1 MDESVDRREA
11 FEAIQAFRNG
21 QAGVPFPALER
32 FAAPIFDLYGK
43 ETLDPPESAPTHEL
57 VDCLS
62 MMETARLFWVYFGSG
77 SDRDSAL
84 TGRVKELL
92 VGETPSLEQEAVFAA
107 LVEQL
112 RSNWC
117 SIPRSL
123 RNGSATSSNPSA
135 LLQVLC
141 ELESGEHEPDAS
153 VGVDGTPDSAIDSP
167 EALAAFASPLLE
179 DPSLGDDPDRLSEMM
194 QRARDYW
201 HLAQLD
207 GADFELHQR
216 AIADRYSTSGDE
228 REIILAEASF
238 MVARFHMLFPH
249 WTGPR
254 TDV

>member
-1 MDESVDRREA
+1 MDESVDRRDA
-11 FEAIQAFRNG
+11 LDAIQAFRNG
-21 QAGVPFPALER
+21 DAGVPFPALER
-32 FAAPIFDLYGK
+32 FAAPIFDLYGR
-43 ETLDPPESAPTHEL
+43 ETLDPRSLLHPSTG
-57 VDCLS
+57 
-62 MMETARLFWVYFGSG
+62 RLPLHDENGKAFWVYFGSG

-84 TGRVKELL
+84 TGRVKGSPL

-112 RSNWC
+112 RSNWGA
-117 SIPRSL
+117 IPRSL

-141 ELESGEHEPDAS
+141 ELECGEHQSDAS
-153 VGVDGTPDSAIDSP
+153 AGVDEAPDVPSIP
-167 EALAAFASPLLE
+167 EALAASRARS
-179 DPSLGDDPDRLSEMM
+179 SSTALGDDPDRLSEMM

-207 GADFELHQR
+207 ERRLRPAPESYRGTGFRRL
-216 AIADRYSTSGDE
+216 DE

-238 MVARFHMLFPH
+238 MVARFHMLLPH

-254 TDV
+254 TDP